1 MISLSAEE
9 TAAALGVAHVIEG
22 ARGVSTDTRTL
33 RPGDLFVALRGE
45 TYDGHRFIAG
55 AFAAGAGGVVV
66 ESCGE
71 ATALGE
77 VTALGGPAGEIPSE
91 RIYRVPDTRV
101 ALGGLARA
109 VRRRSAATLIA
120 VTGSVGKTGTKDL
133 LRAAVAGLGSVVATE
148 ANQNNEI
155 GVPLTLLRLT
165 VDTKVAVVEMGM
177 RGRGQI
183 LQLAGI
189 AEPDV
194 GLVTKI
200 APVHLEL
207 VHDLAGVAAVKGE
220 LFQGLRPGGVAVIPA
235 DEPLLEEEVQR
246 AGRRVVRFSYGH
258 EGTAEVSGEARE
270 VSESRVRLEVVW
282 PGGEVEIELPFAG
295 RHRLE
300 GAVGALAACYAAG
313 LSVEACAQGLPSVV
327 FTPLR
332 GDEYRVGGLVVVDDS
347 YNANPTAT
355 RLALDDLVRRA
366 RRTGGRPVAVLGD
379 MLELGPDSR
388 RYHKEIGAYAAAVG
402 VRSVIAVGPLSEA
415 VVEGYG
421 EGYEAEGVSSFGA
434 EGHESLYI
442 PDLEVGL
449 SDILAQVGPGDVV
462 LVKASRSMRLE
473 RVVAALT
480 RPLTASVGRPLGASL
495 DGSGGASPGAGAR
508 GDVGRGS

>member
-22 ARGVSTDTRTL
+22 ARGVSTDTRTV

-45 TYDGHRFIAG
+45 TYDGHRFIAA
-55 AFAAGAGGVVV
+55 AFAAGARGVVV

-71 ATALGE
+71 ATALGG
-77 VTALGGPAGEIPSE
+77 ASGEIPSE

-183 LQLAGI
+183 LQLARI

-207 VHDLAGVAAVKGE
+207 VHDLAGVAAAKGE

-246 AGRRVVRFSYGH
+246 AGRRVVRFSYGPA
-258 EGTAEVSGEARE
+258 GTAEVRGEARE
-270 VSESRVRLEVVW
+270 ISEYRARLEVVW

-300 GAVGALAACYAAG
+300 GALGALAACYAAG
-313 LSVEACAQGLPSVV
+313 LSVEACAQDLPSVV

-332 GDEYRVGGLVVVDDS
+332 GDEHRVGGLVVVDDS

-402 VRSVIAVGPLSEA
+402 VRSVIGVGPLSEA
-415 VVEGYG
+415 MVEGYV
-421 EGYEAEGVSSFGA
+421 EGYEAEDVSSFGG
-434 EGHESLYI
+434 EGRESLHI

-449 SDILAQVGPGDVV
+449 SEILAQVGPGDVV

-480 RPLTASVGRPLGASL
+480 RPVGASAGRPSSAGPR
-495 DGSGGASPGAGAR
+495 GASPGGSRGASP
-508 GDVGRGS
+508 GTVACGRHGQGS